1 MKPQAI
7 VISVSLIS
15 VALTDMAR
23 HRADDEVNHRPTQVL
38 K

>member
-1 MKPQAI
+1 
-7 VISVSLIS
+7 